1 MSKFN
6 TSMPKAKTLTEN
18 LAGGQAYS
26 QSDELALVSLLLT
39 SFVNDQFYR
48 DAQTSLDDLR
58 KLLSKVDPEFAA
70 KACIYARD
78 KFGMRSISH
87 ALAAE
92 LAKYLS
98 GKEFAKNFYDKIVIR
113 PDDMMEILAYYDKNC
128 GNKIPNSIKKGFAK
142 SFDKFDGYQLSK
154 WKK

>member
-6 TSMPKAKTLTEN
+6 TTMPKAKTLTEN

-26 QSDELALVSLLLT
+26 QSSELALVSLLLT

-48 DAQTSLDDLR
+48 SSDDTLVSLR
-58 KLLSKVDPEFAA
+58 NILSKVDPEFAA

-98 GKEFAKNFYDKIVIR
+98 GKEFAKDFYNKIITR
-113 PDDMMEILAYYDKNC
+113 PDDMKEILAYYLQNC
-128 GNKIPNSIKKGFAK
+128 GKKIPNSMKKGFAK
-142 SFDKFDGYQLSK
+142 AFDKFDGYQLAK
-154 WKK
+154 WK

>member
-6 TSMPKAKTLTEN
+6 TTSPKQKTLTEN

-26 QSDELALVSLLLT
+26 QSNELALVSLLLT

-48 DAQTSLDDLR
+48 NSDDTLLTLR

-70 KACIYARD
+70 KSCIYARD

-87 ALAAE
+87 ALAAN
-92 LAKYLS
+92 LLNTYQV
-98 GKEFAKNFYDKIVIR
+98 KNLLKIFMIR
-113 PDDMMEILAYYDKNC
+113 
-128 GNKIPNSIKKGFAK
+128 
-142 SFDKFDGYQLSK
+142 
-154 WKK
+154 